1 MDINVTEDKNN
12 ALLNRR
18 EINFTVKFEGP
29 TPSRNDVK
37 GKLVAMLN
45 APLDLTIIHKLDGEY
60 GMQELA
66 GYAKIYEDAA
76 RMKQVEGKH
85 MVTRNEVP
93 AEPEPEVAEEAAAEE
108 TEGET
113 EEAPAAEEEPEA
125 AEEKTEE

>member
-60 GMQELA
+60 GMQSKA
-66 GYAKIYEDAA
+66 NI
-76 RMKQVEGKH
+76 
-85 MVTRNEVP
+85 
-93 AEPEPEVAEEAAAEE
+93 
-108 TEGET
+108 
-113 EEAPAAEEEPEA
+113 
-125 AEEKTEE
+125 

>member
-18 EINFTVKFEGP
+18 EINFAVKFEGA

-85 MVTRNEVP
+85 MIARNEAP
-93 AEPEPEVAEEAAAEE
+93 DEPEPEVAEEPAAEE
-108 TEGET
+108 A
-113 EEAPAAEEEPEA
+113 EEAPAAEKEA
-125 AEEKTEE
+125 EVAEEETEE

>member
-29 TPSRNDVK
+29 TPSRNDVRS
-37 GKLVAMLN
+37 KLVAMLN

-85 MVTRNEVP
+85 MVTRNEIP
-93 AEPEPEVAEEAAAEE
+93 AEPEPEVAEEA
-108 TEGET
+108 
-113 EEAPAAEEEPEA
+113 EEAPAEEAEAEVVEEAEE
-125 AEEKTEE
+125 

>member
-45 APLDLTIIHKLDGEY
+45 APLALTIIHKLDGEY

-66 GYAKIYEDAA
+66 GYAKIYEDEA

-85 MVTRNEVP
+85 MVARNEVP
-93 AEPEPEVAEEAAAEE
+93 AEPEPEVAEEA
-108 TEGET
+108 
-113 EEAPAAEEEPEA
+113 EEAPAEEAEAEVVEEAEE
-125 AEEKTEE
+125 

>member
-85 MVTRNEVP
+85 MIIRNEVP
-93 AEPEPEVAEEAAAEE
+93 AEPEPAAEE
-108 TEGET
+108 TEAET
-113 EEAPAAEEEPEA
+113 EDAPAAEEEPEV
-125 AEEKTEE
+125 AEEETEE

>member
-45 APLDLTIIHKLDGEY
+45 APLDLTIIQKLDSEY
-60 GMQELA
+60 GMQELS

-76 RMKQVEGKH
+76 RMTQVERDYSIK
-85 MVTRNEVP
+85 RNVIPEE
-93 AEPEPEVAEEAAAEE
+93 EPEPAAEE
-108 TEGET
+108 TEAEAEEAPT
-113 EEAPAAEEEPEA
+113 ADEEAPAAEEESD
-125 AEEKTEE
+125 K